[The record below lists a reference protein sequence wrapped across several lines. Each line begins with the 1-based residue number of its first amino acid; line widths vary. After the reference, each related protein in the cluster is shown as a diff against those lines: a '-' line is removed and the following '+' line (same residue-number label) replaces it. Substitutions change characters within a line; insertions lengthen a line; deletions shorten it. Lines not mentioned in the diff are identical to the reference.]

1 MAKVRSTAE
10 TKVHGPT
17 GTRGEITYKI
27 EGRILRT
34 HATGPFDKELIAA
47 IPSVISD
54 LITKLAQ
61 QGKWGQIVTF
71 ERNALGS
78 PSTVADFADYLKS
91 RYQNPNTNP
100 VTALVFG
107 PDVEGGQLMAPEF
120 AKCYQ
125 DAGVESR
132 IFEDHTTAL
141 HWVESRIAQYSA
153 LMAWDDSYNIG
164 VPAIDEQHRELLMRA
179 SDVIAATT
187 REGQTLST
195 IRLYQYT
202 RTHFS
207 HEEDLM
213 RSLAYPDIDA
223 HVKQHDVLISQLNQF
238 SQNIAKNNLI
248 KADLEEFIS
257 LWFLTHIA
265 TFDTKLAT
273 FLKS

>member
-1 MAKVRSTAE
+1 MTTVRSNAE
-10 TKVHGPT
+10 TKVHGPS
-17 GTRGEITYKI
+17 GAHGEITYKI

-34 HATGPFDKELIAA
+34 HAIGPFDNELIAA

-78 PSTVADFADYLKS
+78 PSTVADFAAYLKS
-91 RYQNPNTNP
+91 RYKNVDTNP

-107 PDVEGGQLMAPEF
+107 RDIEGGDSMAPKF
-120 AKCYQ
+120 HKCYQ

-132 IFEDHTTAL
+132 IFEDHTAAL
-141 HWVESRIAQYSA
+141 HWVESRIEQSSA
-153 LMAWDDSYNIG
+153 LMAWDDRYNIG
-164 VPAIDEQHRELLMRA
+164 VPSIDEQHRELLMRA

-207 HEEDLM
+207 HEEGLM
-213 RSLAYPDIDA
+213 RSLGYPDIDE
-223 HVKQHDVLISQLNQF
+223 HLKQHEALISQLNQF
-238 SQNIAKNNLI
+238 SQNIAKDNLI

-265 TFDTKLAT
+265 TSDTKLAD

>member
-1 MAKVRSTAE
+1 
-10 TKVHGPT
+10 
-17 GTRGEITYKI
+17 
-27 EGRILRT
+27 
-34 HATGPFDKELIAA
+34 
-47 IPSVISD
+47 
-54 LITKLAQ
+54 
-61 QGKWGQIVTF
+61 
-71 ERNALGS
+71 
-78 PSTVADFADYLKS
+78 
-91 RYQNPNTNP
+91 
-100 VTALVFG
+100 
-107 PDVEGGQLMAPEF
+107 
-120 AKCYQ
+120 
-125 DAGVESR
+125 
-132 IFEDHTTAL
+132 
-141 HWVESRIAQYSA
+141 
-153 LMAWDDSYNIG
+153 MAWDDSYKVG

-213 RSLAYPDIDA
+213 RSLGYPDIDE
-223 HVKQHDVLISQLNQF
+223 HIEQHEALISQLNQF

-265 TFDTKLAT
+265 TFDTRLAA